1 MTTQTPRPADIPKI
15 ACVAEG
21 TSVFNRDELRVVRE
35 MLDAYFHPGPD
46 DDYEFIISRNG
57 TPDSVAGFACFG
69 PTPLTDRVWDLYWIC
84 VDRTQQ
90 CAGIG
95 SQLLQCVE
103 NDLLARG
110 ARAIYLETSDSA
122 AYQPARDFYEH
133 HGYERIA
140 HLADFYAPGEGK
152 VIYRKVLQK

>member
-1 MTTQTPRPADIPKI
+1 MSIQTPQSSDIPI
-15 ACVAEG
+15 ITRVAEG
-21 TSVFNRDELRVVRE
+21 SGVFNRDELRVVRE

-46 DDYEFIISRNG
+46 DDYEFVIYGNG

-84 VDRTQQ
+84 VDRAQQ

-95 SQLLQCVE
+95 SRLLKRVE
-103 NDLLARG
+103 DDLRTRL

-133 HGYERIA
+133 HGYARVA
-140 HLADFYAPGEGK
+140 HFDDFYAPGEGK
-152 VIYRKVLQK
+152 VVYRKVLRK